1 MRQPLR
7 YQILIPFTA
16 VLAVAIVAVSA
27 LSAVL
32 ATQRA
37 GRQIEGQLQGIAKT
51 LAESSF
57 PLTNIVLQQMHDLS
71 GGEFVF
77 AEDAGGVVKSN
88 TQVQLSAADSLVT
101 SESQPLHLGT
111 AVEIEGQRYFQMSLR
126 TRARGF
132 QGPGRLHIFY
142 PERSWQEARNEAAL
156 PPLAIGGIALL
167 ATALLALVLANRL
180 TRPILELR
188 RQVARIAEADFS
200 PMPLPTRDDELRDL
214 AITVNRLAE
223 KLTEMDRAIRRGE
236 RLALLG
242 QLAGGLAHNLR
253 NNVTGARMAVQL
265 HARECDADRESLD
278 VALRQLTLT
287 EENLKQFLAAPQ
299 ANAEATAAPRKVEC
313 LLSDIA
319 GEAMQLLGPS
329 LRHKRIELSH
339 DLANAGDAQ
348 LYADPDQLRQMLMN
362 LILNASDAAGPNGW
376 VRIESAVEPGQV
388 LLRVIDNGPGP
399 PADIADRLFEPF
411 TTSKP
416 EGVGLGLPV
425 IQQIASSHGGRVEWT
440 RNGGQTCFEVQLPVA
455 AASSRRE
462 HGDAASTSSAAGSHH
477 YDETVHSFDR

>member
-16 VLAVAIVAVSA
+16 VLAVAIVAVSV

-57 PLTNIVLQQMHDLS
+57 PLTSVVLQQMHDLS
-71 GGEFVF
+71 GAEFVF
-77 AEDAGGVVKSN
+77 VEDAGGTIKSN
-88 TQVQLSAADSLVT
+88 KQVQLPATDSPLKH
-101 SESQPLHLGT
+101 ESRPLQLG
-111 AVEIEGQRYFQMSLR
+111 APVEISGERFFLMSLR

-156 PPLAIGGIALL
+156 PPLAIGGIALV
-167 ATALLALVLANRL
+167 ATALLALILANRL
-180 TRPILELR
+180 TSPILELR
-188 RQVARIAEADFS
+188 RRVARIAEADFS
-200 PMPLPTRDDELRDL
+200 PMPLPARDDELRDL
-214 AITVNRLAE
+214 TATVNRLAE

-265 HARECDADRESLD
+265 HARECDADRESLE

-299 ANAEATAAPRKVEC
+299 ASAEASAAPRKVEC
-313 LLSDIA
+313 VLSDVA
-319 GEAMQLLGPS
+319 SEAVHLLGPS
-329 LRHKRIELSH
+329 LRHKHIELSH
-339 DLANAGDAQ
+339 DLADAADVQ
-348 LYADPDQLRQMLMN
+348 LFADPDQLRQMLMN
-362 LILNASDAAGPNGW
+362 LILNAADAAGPNGW
-376 VRIESAVEPGQV
+376 VKIESAVEPGQV
-388 LLRVIDNGPGP
+388 SLRVIDNGTGP

-425 IQQIASSHGGRVEWT
+425 VQQIASSHGGRVKWSRTDGE
-440 RNGGQTCFEVQLPVA
+440 TCFEVRLPKA
-455 AASSRRE
+455 ESRKQQAE
-462 HGDAASTSSAAGSHH
+462 LQESG
-477 YDETVHSFDR
+477 VPPP